1 MNIVSIRI
9 ISILIGVVLL
19 AGLGTAA
26 LLFSM
31 PAPRAPHDLPED
43 PTSPTRQLIDRHLS
57 RVTWFR
63 RVGAF
68 FGLAL
73 AIEVGAIWYSR
84 VGISTGETSLFAD
97 VLAMPMLGSLA
108 GAIAAETYNL
118 RRRYRGARVVDLADR
133 RGRYRLESNARRF
146 RIWAAVAIITTVIA
160 ALGQATILLPMVAVL
175 TLAAVET
182 WVRFV
187 ELRARPALTAS
198 LAEADD
204 LIRRWATERLDRSG
218 YGIAVLLTGW
228 GLIGALHPPNSITLA
243 TVIGWTTLIIS
254 FSIWR
259 SVGRIP
265 A

>member
-1 MNIVSIRI
+1 MSIRI
-9 ISILIGVVLL
+9 ISILIGIVLL

-31 PAPRAPHDLPED
+31 PAPKVPQDLPGD
-43 PTSPTRQLIDRHLS
+43 PTDPARQLVDRHLS

-68 FGLAL
+68 FGLVL
-73 AIEVGAIWYSR
+73 AIEVGVIWYSR

-108 GAIAAETYNL
+108 GTIAAETYNL

-133 RGRYRLESNARRF
+133 RGRYRLETNARRF
-146 RIWAAVAIITTVIA
+146 RIWAALAIITTVIA
-160 ALGQATILLPMVAVL
+160 ALGHATILLPIVAFV

-187 ELRARPALTAS
+187 ELRARPALPS
-198 LAEADD
+198 NLAEADD
-204 LIRRWATERLDRSG
+204 LIRRWATARLDRSG

-228 GLIGALHPPNSITLA
+228 GLIGALHPLNSIALA
-243 TVIGWTTLIIS
+243 TVIGWTALIVS

>member
-1 MNIVSIRI
+1 MSTRLIF
-9 ISILIGVVLL
+9 ILIGVVLV

-26 LLFSM
+26 LLFSI
-31 PAPRAPHDLPED
+31 PKPRAPKDLPGD
-43 PTSPTRQLIDRHLS
+43 PTGPARQLVDRHLS
-57 RVTWFR
+57 RITWFR

-68 FGLAL
+68 FGLVL

-84 VGISTGETSLFAD
+84 VGVSTGETGLFAD

-118 RRRYRGARVVDLADR
+118 RRRYRGARIVDLSDR

-146 RIWAAVAIITTVIA
+146 RIWAALAIITTVIA
-160 ALGQATILLPMVAVL
+160 ALGQASILLPLVAVV

-187 ELRARPALTAS
+187 ELRARPALPS
-198 LAEADD
+198 NLAEADD

-228 GLIGALHPPNSITLA
+228 GLIGALDPLNSIALA
-243 TVIGWTTLIIS
+243 TLVGWTTLIVS

-265 A
+265 V